1 MKSEKIKTFLKF
13 YVISVLLF
21 VLFVQIPFIR
31 SFLTRADL
39 FFNDIH
45 FNIKEFDDK
54 KINDIV
60 IIDID
65 EKSINKLGRFSSWPL
80 EYYGKAVDYA
90 AQGGAKLIAF
100 DIFFTEPDRLNK
112 NIVNLYVNNLKGKF
126 KVDSTT
132 LSDIIKSLDTEHE
145 FAYSLK
151 KSNRTVLAAFDDF
164 NIEEFKKVD
173 LPDNLTRFNID
184 TTQYIPKFKQF
195 NSPNFPIT
203 SLATASH
210 KLGFAHISPD
220 DDGTT
225 RHYDT
230 FFKYDNKLVVNFSMQ
245 LVLDYLGI
253 DSVSFTRTNAVLY
266 NKKNVKLEIPI
277 DENGKTP
284 LNFYGKKKQFRYISF
299 SDVVRHR
306 IDPSFFENK
315 IVLIGSSAIG
325 LRDLKTIPIDDNYPG
340 IELHATFIYNAL
352 QNNFI
357 TSPSLLTRLFLSI
370 FVISLCLFVFW
381 RFDVIWNI
389 VIFPVIAGF
398 ILAGVHVLFETSN
411 MLIDQS
417 YLILFEILS
426 FMSILVFKYQTEFKE
441 KQKIKKT
448 FAKYVSSS
456 IINEMLEHPEKL
468 TLGGEIKTVTALFS
482 DIQNFTNIS
491 EKISPAELTDFLKKY
506 MTALTQIVYDKGGM
520 LDKYIGDSIVA
531 LFGVPVELENH
542 SVFACE
548 CVLAMQKKSQE
559 IIDNFPNKH
568 LRGIKTRFGLNTG
581 SMICGNMGSEQLFDY
596 TGIGD
601 NMNLAS
607 RLEAINKFYGTE
619 IVIAE
624 STRSFLDGS
633 FIVRELDKVAV
644 KGKSNGV
651 VIYELIGKK
660 EDLLNNLDQI
670 NFKINKYQSAL
681 NFYYAGNWIE
691 AEKGFAEYLESYKDD
706 KSAIAIYSRVMRFKE
721 NPPIDWDGV
730 CRMESK

>member
-1 MKSEKIKTFLKF
+1 M
-13 YVISVLLF
+13 
-21 VLFVQIPFIR
+21 
-31 SFLTRADL
+31 
-39 FFNDIH
+39 
-45 FNIKEFDDK
+45 
-54 KINDIV
+54 
-60 IIDID
+60 
-65 EKSINKLGRFSSWPL
+65 
-80 EYYGKAVDYA
+80 
-90 AQGGAKLIAF
+90 
-100 DIFFTEPDRLNK
+100 
-112 NIVNLYVNNLKGKF
+112 
-126 KVDSTT
+126 
-132 LSDIIKSLDTEHE
+132 
-145 FAYSLK
+145 
-151 KSNRTVLAAFDDF
+151 
-164 NIEEFKKVD
+164 
-173 LPDNLTRFNID
+173 
-184 TTQYIPKFKQF
+184 
-195 NSPNFPIT
+195 
-203 SLATASH
+203 
-210 KLGFAHISPD
+210 
-220 DDGTT
+220 
-225 RHYDT
+225 
-230 FFKYDNKLVVNFSMQ
+230 
-245 LVLDYLGI
+245 
-253 DSVSFTRTNAVLY
+253 Y